1 MRTCLIPILELWYPL
16 RYEVVCKIF
25 VHIPL
30 VYEVVCEMFLQI
42 ILVPCKIF
50 HYILHACFVL
60 GILEFLLGILSRS
73 RDDSQILHQFLI
85 FDMQLSLLCILSR
98 AGATSKSSHQIQLVE
113 T

>member
-30 VYEVVCEMFLQI
+30 FYEVVCEKFLQI

-50 HYILHACFVL
+50 HWILHVCFIL
-60 GILEFLLGILSRS
+60 GLLEFLLGILSIYG
-73 RDDSQILHQFLI
+73 DDY
-85 FDMQLSLLCILSR
+85 
-98 AGATSKSSHQIQLVE
+98 
-113 T
+113 